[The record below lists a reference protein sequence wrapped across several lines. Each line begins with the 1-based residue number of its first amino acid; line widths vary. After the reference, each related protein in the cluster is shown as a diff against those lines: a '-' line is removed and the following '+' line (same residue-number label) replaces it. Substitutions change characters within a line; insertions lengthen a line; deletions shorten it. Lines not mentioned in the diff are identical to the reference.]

1 MQSLQ
6 ENKDIVRRFNIEFI
20 QEGDMAVFKELI
32 APDFIYH
39 TAPPEVPKGP
49 EGIIY
54 YYNIML
60 KPAFH
65 NLKVVIHDQVAED
78 DKVTTRK
85 TFHAIH
91 EGEFLEVPATGR
103 RIIMRM
109 IDIVRLRN
117 GKIAEH
123 WNVMDWGFLMAQ
135 ITAKL

>member
-1 MQSLQ
+1 MNTLQ
-6 ENKDIVRRFNIEFI
+6 ENKDIVRRFNKEFI
-20 QEGDMAVFKELI
+20 QDGNMDTFKELI
-32 APDFIYH
+32 APGFIYQ

-65 NLKVVIHDQVAED
+65 NLTVEIHDMVAEG

-85 TFHAIH
+85 TFHATH
-91 EGEFLEVPATGR
+91 DAEFLEVPATGR
-103 RIIMRM
+103 KVVMRI
-109 IDIVRLRN
+109 IDIVRLFE
-117 GKIAEH
+117 GKIIEH